1 MKYQLGDGVVS
12 SIALAALIGG
22 CVAAC
27 SGSGSGGASSGDGEA
42 GGGGS
47 TSGGTSGAE
56 GGSGSQSS
64 GGSNGSSG
72 GQGAS
77 TGGSTSSGGSGGSG
91 GSGPATGAG
100 GGDPSDGCATP
111 DQATEG
117 YRSIEVGGT
126 TRRYYLVPATTTS
139 PAPLVISFHGHSGT
153 GQGDVST
160 FALRDTTEGQAVLMF
175 PDGVPQ
181 DWYGDAVG
189 WDNRST
195 TSPDVAFTKAL
206 IDEAAAS
213 HCIDRSRVFLV
224 GFSWGGWMSAQA
236 GCALGDQVRAL
247 VSAAG
252 GPPAGNCAG
261 PVSALIVHG
270 AADDAEPLDSGIQ
283 SRDRFV
289 ALNQCGSGTSPAGS
303 GLCVAYEGCTK
314 PTWWWQHELGHTL
327 PEDSQRTI
335 WEFLLAAP

>member
-1 MKYQLGDGVVS
+1 MKYQLRDGVVS
-12 SIALAALIGG
+12 AIALAALIGG
-22 CVAAC
+22 CAAAC
-27 SGSGSGGASSGDGEA
+27 SGSDGASSGDGEA

-72 GQGAS
+72 G
-77 TGGSTSSGGSGGSG
+77 SG

-111 DQATEG
+111 GQATEG

-126 TRRYYLVPATTTS
+126 TRRYYLVPATTTTT

-160 FALRDTTEGQAVLMF
+160 FALRDTTGGQAVLMF

-283 SRDRFV
+283 TRDRFV

-303 GLCVAYEGCTK
+303 GSCVAYEGCTK